1 MLRGLLKREVEIEPL
16 DEPAA
21 RPRLVAPQSPN
32 PSPKPSPKPRAK
44 SFPLAHIYRA
54 EPEPQAQA
62 AALLSEIQLYA
73 EDAVGKYVPQT
84 ELQRFYGELC
94 AREGWQPK
102 HWCVIGRELGG
113 LTHKVL
119 KKRGGKRFMAYKIPR
134 VCA

>member
-1 MLRGLLKREVEIEPL
+1 MLRGLLRRDEIEPL
-16 DEPAA
+16 DTPAA
-21 RPRLVAPQSPN
+21 LSPN
-32 PSPKPSPKPRAK
+32 LSPKASPKPRAR

-119 KKRGGKRFMAYKIPR
+119 KKRGTKRFMAYKIPR
-134 VCA
+134 PKIQLAAQASP